1 MNKWGRN
8 SQGGMN
14 MPTTILDGEMLDQ
27 AYARR
32 FREEAAIDTK
42 VIASLQTAY
51 CVTVRTSRG
60 AETLNVL
67 AFTSCD
73 AIVRALDILFDGEQP
88 MPADGMAISACP
100 MLKRAA

>member
-1 MNKWGRN
+1 
-8 SQGGMN
+8 
-14 MPTTILDGEMLDQ
+14 MPTTILDSETLDQ

-32 FREEAAIDTK
+32 FREEADIDAR
-42 VIASLQTAY
+42 VLASLQTAY
-51 CVTVRTSRG
+51 CVTVKTSSG
-60 AETLNVL
+60 VETLNVL

-73 AIVRALDILFDGEQP
+73 AIVRAIDILFDGEQP